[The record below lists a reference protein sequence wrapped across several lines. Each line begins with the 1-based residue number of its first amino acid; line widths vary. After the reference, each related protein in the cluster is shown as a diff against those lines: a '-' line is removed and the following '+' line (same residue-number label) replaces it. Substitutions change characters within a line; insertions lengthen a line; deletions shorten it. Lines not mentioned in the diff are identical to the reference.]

1 MWTCSARPQTLES
14 VKSVTWLDF
23 LLIGLVL
30 LSTGISFW
38 RGFLRETASLISI
51 IAALA
56 AAATGYEWAGRAFEG
71 LTQNQEIAR
80 GIGFLLLF
88 FGVLVLGSVIAILL
102 RKLVKEA
109 QMTGYDRF
117 FGGVFGLLR
126 GVLVGSVLLL
136 AMLAFKIKSDTA
148 KISLL
153 TPYFLVGARAV
164 VLVMPEDVKTK
175 FQEGYD
181 KFREI
186 VAEPEKIRKKLN

>member
-1 MWTCSARPQTLES
+1 M
-14 VKSVTWLDF
+14 TWLDF
-23 LLIGLVL
+23 LLIGLVV
-30 LSTGISFW
+30 LSTGISVW

-102 RKLVKEA
+102 RKLVKKA
-109 QMTGYDRF
+109 HMAGYDRF

-136 AMLAFKIKSDTA
+136 AMLAFKIKSDTT
-148 KISLL
+148 KKSLL
-153 TPYFLVGARAV
+153 TPYFLAGAWAV
-164 VLVMPEDVKTK
+164 ALVMPEDVKTK

-186 VAEPEKIRKKLN
+186 VAEPEKLRKKLN